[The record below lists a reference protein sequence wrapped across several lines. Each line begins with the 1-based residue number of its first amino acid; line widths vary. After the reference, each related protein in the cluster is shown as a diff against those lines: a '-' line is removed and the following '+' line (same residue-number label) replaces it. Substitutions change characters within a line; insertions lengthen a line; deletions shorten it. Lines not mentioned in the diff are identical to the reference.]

1 MVKWRKKRHAHAQY
15 VRQNGKELG
24 VCVCFQK
31 GLFLRRW
38 LEHCQPNEKSYYM
51 CPNIGRFV
59 VQSKQRL
66 YAIPSCIIYTIVI
79 QNVWPSHQI
88 WWRLRSWP
96 KSFRI
101 LLRHIC
107 FYRGSPYVPT
117 WVQPCLHVRDSR
129 HCSRIVY
136 YLSTLVQHLQLTMET
151 LLRKGRRGLLPIS
164 YTQTLNDLLARW
176 TNLAVVLVI
185 SKIII

>member
-1 MVKWRKKRHAHAQY
+1 MNETRLFAREA
-15 VRQNGKELG
+15 VRCLH
-24 VCVCFQK
+24 K
-31 GLFLRRW
+31 GSWQPDVSHDIATMLR
-38 LEHCQPNEKSYYM
+38 P
-51 CPNIGRFV
+51 P
-59 VQSKQRL
+59 
-66 YAIPSCIIYTIVI
+66 P
-79 QNVWPSHQI
+79 NVWPSHQI